1 MSEDLLDRELEK
13 RVSERVERED
23 RRHEASRAPNIAGM
37 LDALAPFLSRV
48 ELHADNAQVEVAI
61 GKRRIAFAREIGEGE
76 HDYAN
81 VLMQTLLDA
90 AHGLNTSAEMTGE
103 RRIPTD
109 HRRPALE
116 VHAALV
122 RLVEMLEVGGIKYCG
137 LPVAEHDV
145 FLAAKTTLEKY
156 GARV

>member
-1 MSEDLLDRELEK
+1 MTS
-13 RVSERVERED
+13 
-23 RRHEASRAPNIAGM
+23 APNIAGM
-37 LDALAPFLSRV
+37 LDALQPWLSRV

-61 GKRRIAFAREIGEGE
+61 GKRRLAFARVIGEGE

-90 AHGLNTSAEMTGE
+90 AHGLNTSAEMTGQQ
-103 RRIPTD
+103 RIPTD
-109 HRRPALE
+109 HVRPALE

-122 RLVEMLEVGGIKYCG
+122 RLVEQLRAVSPPAGWQA
-137 LPVAEHDV
+137 VADALVSAES
-145 FLAAKTTLEKY
+145 TLEKY